1 MLNEADVMKNVQHNN
16 IVKLIGVC
24 TRNSPI
30 YIVTEYMPLGN
41 LQDYLRRADKS
52 DLLLTTLHYM
62 ALQVALA
69 MKYLEENNFIHR

>member
-1 MLNEADVMKNVQHNN
+1 MKNVQHNN
-16 IVKLIGVC
+16 IVKLVGVC

>member
-16 IVKLIGVC
+16 IVKLVGVC